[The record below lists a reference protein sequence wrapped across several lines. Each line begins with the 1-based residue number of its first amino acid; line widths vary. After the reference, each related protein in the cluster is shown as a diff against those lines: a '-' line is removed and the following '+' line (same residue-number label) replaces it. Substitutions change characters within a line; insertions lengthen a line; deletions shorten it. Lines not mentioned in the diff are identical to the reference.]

1 MFLIFN
7 GSDGDINNNNNYCDA
22 GDMIIVTVGI
32 GIPTYDSMHSF
43 ILKNITKDNNNK
55 DIGANND
62 HKW

>member
-1 MFLIFN
+1 
-7 GSDGDINNNNNYCDA
+7 
-22 GDMIIVTVGI
+22 MIIVTVGI

-62 HKW
+62 HNW

>member
-1 MFLIFN
+1 MVVMVTSIT
-7 GSDGDINNNNNYCDA
+7 IIIIIA
-22 GDMIIVTVGI
+22 THMIIVTVGI